1 MPLSSEAATD
11 GGVFGY
17 PRGATSIEVSPYTV
31 AHEDVVEVPNLDGS
45 SSAQRSV
52 YFLRGGPAGG
62 RLRRAAGGPVGEVAG
77 VAFAVAPD
85 RAGLAFAAT
94 VSELRKTLAVA
105 ERTLAEDPAHTEGTG
120 ACLERDDPATAQ
132 GVVRP
137 GGGR

>member
-1 MPLSSEAATD
+1 M
-11 GGVFGY
+11 FGY

-31 AHEDVVEVPNLDGS
+31 AHKDVVEVPNLDGS
-45 SSAQRSV
+45 SNAQRSV
-52 YFLRGGPAGG
+52 YFL
-62 RLRRAAGGPVGEVAG
+62 AANLQEGDSGAPLVDPSGEVAG

-94 VSELRKTLAVA
+94 VSELRTTLEVT
-105 ERTLAEDPAHTEGTG
+105 ERSLAEDPAHTEGTG
-120 ACLERDDPATAQ
+120 ACLERDDPGTAQ